1 MHRDSETSKDYAPP
15 PPYVSAAPPAVLFPQ
30 FAKEVFN
37 LSTSAKL
44 PLNGFTYGNRIRVL
58 LQPLVNYDGRFA
70 INLRNGDGDILLHF
84 NPRLKE
90 RVVVFNTHNNG
101 KWQYEER
108 LSFLFPFER
117 LRVYTID
124 LSSSGRNSVI
134 IYLNGQF
141 LFEFRQ
147 RQFPFKSASAVEVS
161 GDVSIHSIHIA

>member
-1 MHRDSETSKDYAPP
+1 
-15 PPYVSAAPPAVLFPQ
+15 
-30 FAKEVFN
+30 
-37 LSTSAKL
+37 
-44 PLNGFTYGNRIRVL
+44 
-58 LQPLVNYDGRFA
+58 